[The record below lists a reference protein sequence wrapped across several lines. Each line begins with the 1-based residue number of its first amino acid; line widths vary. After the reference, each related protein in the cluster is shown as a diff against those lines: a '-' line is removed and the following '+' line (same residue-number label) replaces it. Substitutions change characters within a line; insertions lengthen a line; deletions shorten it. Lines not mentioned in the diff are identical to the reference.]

1 MLIKVIT
8 VGRIKD
14 KNIQAKIDEF
24 IKRIKFDAKIDMLE
38 IKDSTKEKE
47 GQKLLDVL
55 NKEKGYVF
63 AMSEEGK
70 QMTSRQFSEK
80 MAATHQKLI
89 FIIGGPFGLIEE
101 VKKKCNGTFS
111 ISKMTF
117 THEMAKMFL
126 LEQIFRGISIIKG
139 RGYHND

>member
-1 MLIKVIT
+1 MLIKLIT

-14 KNIQAKIDEF
+14 KHIQAKIDEF
-24 IKRIKFDAKIDMLE
+24 VKRIKFDAKIDMVE
-38 IKDSTKEKE
+38 IKDTTKEKE
-47 GQKLLDVL
+47 GQKLLELL

-70 QMTSRQFSEK
+70 QMTSREFGKK
-80 MAATHQKLI
+80 MESTHQKMI
-89 FIIGGPFGLIEE
+89 FIIGGPFGLTEE

-111 ISKMTF
+111 LSKMTF

>member
-14 KNIQAKIDEF
+14 KHIQAKIDEF
-24 IKRIKFDAKIDMLE
+24 IKRIKFDAKIDFVE

-47 GQKLLDVL
+47 GEKLLDIL

-63 AMSEEGK
+63 AMTEEGK
-70 QMTSRQFSEK
+70 QMTSREFGMK
-80 MAATHQKLI
+80 MEATHQKMI
-89 FIIGGPFGLIEE
+89 FVIGGPFGLSEA
-101 VKKKCNGTFS
+101 VKKKANQTFS
-111 ISKMTF
+111 LSKMTF

>member
-8 VGRIKD
+8 VGKIKD
-14 KNIQAKIDEF
+14 KNILAKINEF
-24 IKRIKFDAKIDMLE
+24 VKRIQFDAKIELLE
-38 IKDSTKEKE
+38 LKDSTKEKE
-47 GQKLLDVL
+47 GAKLLDIL
-55 NKEKGYVF
+55 NKEKGFVF

-70 QMTSRQFSEK
+70 QMTSRQFGDK
-80 MAATHQKLI
+80 MSATHQKMI
-89 FIIGGPFGLIEE
+89 FVIGGPFGLTEE
-101 VKKKCNGTFS
+101 VKKKANVTFS
-111 ISKMTF
+111 LSKMTF

>member
-1 MLIKVIT
+1 MLLKVIT

-14 KNIQAKIDEF
+14 KHIQFKIDEF
-24 IKRIKFDAKIDMLE
+24 LKRIKFDAKIDMVE

-47 GQKLLDVL
+47 GQKLLELL

-70 QMTSRQFSEK
+70 QMTSREFATK
-80 MAATHQKLI
+80 MERTHQKMI
-89 FIIGGPFGLIEE
+89 FIIGGPFGLTED

-111 ISKMTF
+111 LSKMTF

-126 LEQIFRGISIIKG
+126 LEQIFRSISIIKG